1 MTRNDVLK
9 LFPDA
14 TDEQITNL
22 LNKSGEEMAREK
34 EKANQYK
41 AKADK
46 ADELQTQLDELQNGN
61 MTELEKAN
69 KALET
74 ANQQIAKLQKDNAV
88 RDLREKAM
96 SDFGITAEQVKT
108 VVKEDGSFDTTS
120 LGKIIS
126 DMKANAIAEYEKNA
140 LKDTPNPNNGGNN
153 NDGDTGNKTN
163 AEKIAESLISD
174 APKSNNMYDLVN
186 KMFIICMRKGLKL
199 VMENPYSE
207 EHFLRRYWCYP
218 PAVIDRDRRDSGDYF
233 KKPTQYWFLNCEPQN
248 NLVFEPISYN
258 TIECKDVIRTMSK
271 EHYVKTGA
279 DNKKTARSMIHP
291 QYADRFIR
299 QYILDEEIWRGKQ

>member
-34 EKANQYK
+34 EKTNQYK
-41 AKADK
+41 AKAD
-46 ADELQTQLDELQNGN
+46 ELQTQVDELQNGN

-88 RDLREKAM
+88 RDLRESAM
-96 SDFGITAEQVKT
+96 SDFGITAEQAKT

-140 LKDTPNPNNGGNN
+140 LKGTPNPNNGGKK
-153 NDGDTGNKTN
+153 DEPDSKPADVAN
-163 AEKIAESLISD
+163 AEQISFGTVASAESQNS
-174 APKSNNMYDLVN
+174 Y
-186 KMFIICMRKGLKL
+186 
-199 VMENPYSE
+199 
-207 EHFLRRYWCYP
+207 
-218 PAVIDRDRRDSGDYF
+218 VI
-233 KKPTQYWFLNCEPQN
+233 
-248 NLVFEPISYN
+248 
-258 TIECKDVIRTMSK
+258 
-271 EHYVKTGA
+271 
-279 DNKKTARSMIHP
+279 
-291 QYADRFIR
+291 
-299 QYILDEEIWRGKQ
+299 

>member
-46 ADELQTQLDELQNGN
+46 ADELQTQLDELQAGN

-88 RDLREKAM
+88 RDLRESAM
-96 SDFGITAEQVKT
+96 SDF
-108 VVKEDGSFDTTS
+108 
-120 LGKIIS
+120 
-126 DMKANAIAEYEKNA
+126 
-140 LKDTPNPNNGGNN
+140 
-153 NDGDTGNKTN
+153 
-163 AEKIAESLISD
+163 
-174 APKSNNMYDLVN
+174 
-186 KMFIICMRKGLKL
+186 
-199 VMENPYSE
+199 
-207 EHFLRRYWCYP
+207 
-218 PAVIDRDRRDSGDYF
+218 
-233 KKPTQYWFLNCEPQN
+233 
-248 NLVFEPISYN
+248 
-258 TIECKDVIRTMSK
+258 
-271 EHYVKTGA
+271 
-279 DNKKTARSMIHP
+279 
-291 QYADRFIR
+291 
-299 QYILDEEIWRGKQ
+299 

>member
-88 RDLREKAM
+88 RDLRESAM
-96 SDFGITAEQVKT
+96 SDFGITAEQAKT

-140 LKDTPNPNNGGNN
+140 LKGTPNPNNGGNN
-153 NDGDTGNKTN
+153 NNGDTGNKTN

-174 APKSNNMYDLVN
+174 APKSNNIL
-186 KMFIICMRKGLKL
+186 
-199 VMENPYSE
+199 S
-207 EHFLRRYWCYP
+207 
-218 PAVIDRDRRDSGDYF
+218 
-233 KKPTQYWFLNCEPQN
+233 
-248 NLVFEPISYN
+248 
-258 TIECKDVIRTMSK
+258 
-271 EHYVKTGA
+271 HY
-279 DNKKTARSMIHP
+279 I
-291 QYADRFIR
+291 Q
-299 QYILDEEIWRGKQ
+299 